1 MAAKAPALRD
11 VLDMMH
17 EVAPLELAADWDN
30 TGLLVDPHGDEEV
43 ALRTCMLTI
52 DCTEAVV
59 REAVKARAGLVIS
72 YHPPIFQ
79 PLKRLARSDARQRM
93 LLEAARAGIAVYSP
107 HTALDAAPGGL
118 ADWLAELVSAKGAV
132 SELRPCG
139 DGEFGRLVQL
149 SRPSALA
156 TLLKRIRTGL
166 GVRKLRIAQPEKP
179 RTSIGSIAVAAGSG
193 ASVLRGTQAD
203 LWLTG
208 EMGHHDVLAAVA
220 AGTTVVLAEHTG
232 TERGYLPRLRSR
244 LVDAFDGALDVR
256 IAKSDADPLR
266 VV

>member
-1 MAAKAPALRD
+1 MAQNAPALRD

-17 EVAPLELAADWDN
+17 EVAPLELAAEWDN
-30 TGLLVDPHGDEEV
+30 TGLLVDPQGAAEKP
-43 ALRTCMLTI
+43 LRACMLTI
-52 DCTEAVV
+52 DCTEAVL
-59 REAVKARAGLVIS
+59 REARRAKAGLVVS

-79 PLKRLARSDARQRM
+79 PIKRLASDDARQRT
-93 LLEAARAGIAVYSP
+93 LLEAVRSGIAVYSP

-118 ADWLAELVSAKGAV
+118 ADWLAEVVSAKGAV

-139 DGEFGRLVQL
+139 DGDYGRLVQL
-149 SRPSALA
+149 GRPMALA
-156 TLLKRIRTGL
+156 ALLQRIRRGL
-166 GVRKLRIAQPEKP
+166 GVKKLRIAQPEKP
-179 RTSIGSIAVAAGSG
+179 RTRIRSIAVAAGSG
-193 ASVLRGTQAD
+193 ASVLRGTAAD

-232 TERGYLPRLRSR
+232 TERGYLPRLRKR
-244 LVDAFDGALDVR
+244 LLDAFDGALAVHV
-256 IAKSDADPLR
+256 AKSDVDPVR